1 MDRESQ
7 ADRQFKDRFKKKK
20 KRKTT
25 YGLDSCFI
33 PHGSILGR
41 DCVKINGSVIHKL
54 QSHDI
59 HLPFPL
65 LIYVYYFSSLLS

>member
-7 ADRQFKDRFKKKK
+7 ADRQRIDLKKEEK

-65 LIYVYYFSSLLS
+65 LICVDYFSNLLS